1 MVSVIVIYGLG
12 GWPPSRPRRTVPEI
26 FDDRGTIVFGW
37 VLASHQIEAAVA
49 ALGAGTER

>member
-12 GWPPSRPRRTVPEI
+12 GWPPSPRRTVPEI
-26 FDDRGTIVFGW
+26 FDDRGTTVFGW
-37 VLASHQIEAAVA
+37 VLASHQIGAAVA